1 MIQVQ
6 LVSVHRQIMLKLDSV
21 LSVPDNLNVQENMF
35 KLVSSSF
42 SFFKQSVAFVNLLYL
57 KLIGN
62 ETNIQEKYVS
72 SS

>member
-42 SFFKQSVAFVNLLYL
+42 SFFKQPVAFVNLLYL

-62 ETNIQEKYVS
+62 EKNIQEKYVTS
-72 SS
+72 S